1 MATERRRSEP
11 QNRIVASPEVR
22 AFHCLD
28 ERSDFGS
35 RMAVDRKRKSSK
47 ESLVMTNMEVNTC
60 HAIIGLS
67 HTMGEIAKSLSRI
80 ANILEAQANRG
91 LTREEMQKQVDV
103 YKE

>member
-1 MATERRRSEP
+1 
-11 QNRIVASPEVR
+11 
-22 AFHCLD
+22 
-28 ERSDFGS
+28 
-35 RMAVDRKRKSSK
+35 
-47 ESLVMTNMEVNTC
+47 MTNIEMNTC